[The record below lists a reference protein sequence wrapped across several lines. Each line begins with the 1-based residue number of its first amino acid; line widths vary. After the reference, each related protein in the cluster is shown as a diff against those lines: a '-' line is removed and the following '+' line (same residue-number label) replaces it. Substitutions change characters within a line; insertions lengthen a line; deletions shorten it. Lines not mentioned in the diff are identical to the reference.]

1 MHGKNWTKDQVHSLL
16 SSLQSAIVKKQ
27 IRKTSEFAEEI
38 VHVQKEL
45 IKLHNTMAGSSRI
58 DLSEKE
64 LLWLQP
70 IAMSEKQALSVR
82 FIVRYINLY
91 KKSKKPTG
99 ERVVKLKNEI
109 EKAINTGAVP
119 ENCPYKDVVKAILN
133 SLNDYESS
141 GVLKVQDFELNG
153 LLGTCECVSGLNGVV
168 NKKKVIE
175 VAKNP
180 FPYIGAFLVGVVSNV
195 IANKISDKIKLGKET
210 VVTGIQN
217 NNVINSNDL
226 RGMEFET
233 LRLKSPYLELI
244 GDPSKNFKAMVFG
257 EPKGGKSTFC
267 INFAKFLA
275 ENHGKVLYC
284 GIEEQVG
291 YTIKEKFDRL
301 NAYHQNL
308 DIAEAIPDNL
318 SGYDFVFID
327 SVTRAKLEVD
337 DLRKLIAANPNKA
350 FIFVFH
356 STKEGSFRGQQTF
369 QHDVDIIIKVEKGV
383 AKAFGRFN
391 QGGEMRIF

>member
-1 MHGKNWTKDQVHSLL
+1 M
-16 SSLQSAIVKKQ
+16 
-27 IRKTSEFAEEI
+27 
-38 VHVQKEL
+38 
-45 IKLHNTMAGSSRI
+45 
-58 DLSEKE
+58 
-64 LLWLQP
+64 
-70 IAMSEKQALSVR
+70 
-82 FIVRYINLY
+82 
-91 KKSKKPTG
+91 
-99 ERVVKLKNEI
+99 
-109 EKAINTGAVP
+109 
-119 ENCPYKDVVKAILN
+119 
-133 SLNDYESS
+133 
-141 GVLKVQDFELNG
+141 
-153 LLGTCECVSGLNGVV
+153 
-168 NKKKVIE
+168 
-175 VAKNP
+175 AKNP

-318 SGYDFVFID
+318 SSYDFIFID
-327 SVTRAKLEVD
+327 CPPSLGLLTLNSFTCAQTVLIPIQCEYYALEGVSQLTKTIKHIKKNLNPALDIEGVLLTMLDARTNLGLQVVEEVKRFLPGKVYAVIIPRNVRLSEAPSFGQPITVYDRASRGAETYTALAEE
-337 DLRKLIAANPNKA
+337 
-350 FIFVFH
+350 FISLQEAGH
-356 STKEGSFRGQQTF
+356 TAE
-369 QHDVDIIIKVEKGV
+369 
-383 AKAFGRFN
+383 
-391 QGGEMRIF
+391 